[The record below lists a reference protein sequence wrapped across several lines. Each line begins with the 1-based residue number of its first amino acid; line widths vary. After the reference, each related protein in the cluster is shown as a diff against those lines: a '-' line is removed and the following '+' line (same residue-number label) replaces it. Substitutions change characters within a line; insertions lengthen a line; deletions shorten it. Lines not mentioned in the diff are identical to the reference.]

1 MWAYLEHLATLLE
14 SVGKV
19 MRAIPDTEFRFVRE
33 GLSTSSRRYSASQR
47 KSRVGI
53 LTRTQSVPFVT
64 GADGHLLPG
73 ERNL

>member
-14 SVGKV
+14 SIGKV
-19 MRAIPDTEFRFVRE
+19 MRTIPDTEFSFVRE
-33 GLSTSSRRYSASQR
+33 GLSTSFRRYSASQR

-53 LTRTQSVPFVT
+53 LTQTRSVPFVT